1 MREQKTIFA
10 IVPCYNEET
19 QVERVVRTMPDY
31 VDRIVVIDDCS
42 SDRTQQVVSSLERE
56 NERVVLI
63 SHPENR
69 GVGGA
74 IASGYEYARDH
85 HADVAVVMA
94 GDGQMCPS
102 ELPEILGPVLRDEFD
117 YSKGNRITSLS
128 ALRKMPLIRFLGV
141 SFLSVV
147 TKFVSGYWHIGDSQS
162 GYAAINRKM
171 LRRID
176 WQAMY
181 PRYGQPNDLLVRLS
195 VNRARVCDVPIEPVY
210 NVGEQSGI
218 RISRVSFSISWLL
231 AKLFCWRI
239 KHKLVGASA
248 TRLAARAQIAE

>member
-19 QVERVVRTMPDY
+19 QVERVVRTMPKC

-42 SDRTQQVVSSLERE
+42 SDQTRQIVATLSEQDERI
-56 NERVVLI
+56 VLI
-63 SHPENR
+63 VHPENR

-74 IASGYEYARDH
+74 ITSGYEYARDKN
-85 HADVAVVMA
+85 ADVAVVMA
-94 GDGQMCPS
+94 GDGQMCPT
-102 ELPEILGPVLRDEFD
+102 ELPRILQPVLRDQVD
-117 YSKGNRITSLS
+117 YAKGNRLTSVS
-128 ALRKMPLIRFLGV
+128 ALRKMPFVRFLGV
-141 SFLSVV
+141 SALSLV
-147 TKFVSGYWHIGDSQS
+147 TKIVSGYWHIGDSQS
-162 GYAAINRKM
+162 GYTAINREM

-176 WQAMY
+176 WQRMY

-195 VNRARVCDVPIEPVY
+195 VNKARVCDVPIEPVY
-210 NVGEQSGI
+210 NVGERSGI
-218 RISRVSFSISWLL
+218 RISRVTFSISWLL

-239 KHKLVGASA
+239 KHKLVGMSA